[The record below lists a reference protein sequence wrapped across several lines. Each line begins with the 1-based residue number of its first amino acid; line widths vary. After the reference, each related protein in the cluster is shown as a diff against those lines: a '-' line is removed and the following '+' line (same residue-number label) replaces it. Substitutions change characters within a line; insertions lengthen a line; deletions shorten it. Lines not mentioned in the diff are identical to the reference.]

1 MSESF
6 FKLIRL
12 FTTSFQRRGQVING
26 KIAALCV
33 IIKTRLKNDKSA
45 YVHIIRLGPYR

>member
-33 IIKTRLKNDKSA
+33 IIKTRLKKGRANMLNRHLREKNE
-45 YVHIIRLGPYR
+45 